1 MFAIELDPN
10 QSTQKRNKAINE
22 QRGKVYDLTDFE
34 CQVFAEYCR
43 IAKREEVADFVASFV
58 RQRNEKDDDVYVGDK
73 EIMATQGTL
82 QHDAGGGKRNIRGTK
97 SLT

>member
-10 QSTQKRNKAINE
+10 QSTKKRNKAINE

-34 CQVFAEYCR
+34 CHVFAEYCR

-58 RQRNEKDDDVYVGDK
+58 LQRNEKDDDAHVGDK
-73 EIMATQGTL
+73 ETMATQGTL
-82 QHDAGGGKRNIRGTK
+82 QHGAGGGKRHIRGTK